1 MDYRAEAPEVI
12 KDFLTY
18 HETIKGHSKKTVD
31 EYYLDLRTFF
41 RYLKIIRGIVPR
53 STELD
58 EISIRDIDIDFVKSV
73 TVSEV
78 YEYLAFLTR
87 DRVKNQKS
95 RDAEY
100 GTKAS
105 TRARKVSTLRSFYR
119 YLTVKAKLIDTN
131 PLQDLDV
138 PKIPR
143 TLPRYLTLPEAQ
155 ALLSS
160 VDGKNKEFLRSLGLT
175 SRIYAKITYGFSAK
189 AAKNV
194 SFISMMRVLTPLI
207 STLMSEKPLRQ
218 LTKMR
223 CFYRTGGQE

>member
-87 DRVKNQKS
+87 DRVKPEKQRRRIWHKS
-95 RDAEY
+95 FDKSSKSIYSAQ
-100 GTKAS
+100 
-105 TRARKVSTLRSFYR
+105 L
-119 YLTVKAKLIDTN
+119 L
-131 PLQDLDV
+131 P
-138 PKIPR
+138 IP
-143 TLPRYLTLPEAQ
+143 Y
-155 ALLSS
+155 S
-160 VDGKNKEFLRSLGLT
+160 
-175 SRIYAKITYGFSAK
+175 
-189 AAKNV
+189 
-194 SFISMMRVLTPLI
+194 
-207 STLMSEKPLRQ
+207 
-218 LTKMR
+218 
-223 CFYRTGGQE
+223 